1 MALASIPKRRTKSA
15 HTQSETD
22 ATTAG
27 SSDARQVSSTYGAFE
42 DDSLLVDF
50 ANTVG
55 YNIVIENRFYTVRSL
70 ESVSENMCLSAP
82 GGGCVG

>member
-1 MALASIPKRRTKSA
+1 MRPKRRTKSA

-27 SSDARQVSSTYGAFE
+27 SSDARQVSYSYGAFE

-50 ANTVG
+50 ANT
-55 YNIVIENRFYTVRSL
+55 T
-70 ESVSENMCLSAP
+70 
-82 GGGCVG
+82 GGTTEAIAKETKTHVKQ